1 MHHQSPY
8 HHPAHHQQHQ
18 IGSNNALANPFRS
31 PFADF
36 GMSPFGLLGKESL
49 QSRTLD
55 KVLSLLEACFDLV
68 SLTFHENSQFYIQL
82 VFKAPLCITLTIY
95 DQKIVSGSLFFQ
107 LFQLFQLFQKKII

>member
-1 MHHQSPY
+1 MYFVQLLKNGYNRNNKKVELNTFYFIISAFGLLGGGRQRSARSRMHHQSPY

-49 QSRTLD
+49 QST
-55 KVLSLLEACFDLV
+55 
-68 SLTFHENSQFYIQL
+68 
-82 VFKAPLCITLTIY
+82 
-95 DQKIVSGSLFFQ
+95 GSADSN
-107 LFQLFQLFQKKII
+107 